1 MVIPKITLSSPY
13 SLKWDLGSLLNID
26 GEGQSHVS
34 WGEMSER
41 IFIFSSS
48 DVIHLLENVKA
59 NLKLFGSRQEREG
72 AKFVKIDNAEI
83 EIKPATMNL
92 RFENLFNGDKSLED
106 YANDFINGG
115 VAMITA
121 DFMPQIEQGIA
132 KTIVKAANQV
142 FAVAPE
148 SEFFPE
154 N

>member
-1 MVIPKITLSSPY
+1 MVIPKITLSAPY

-34 WGEMSER
+34 WGEILNGIFLFSKSEA
-41 IFIFSSS
+41 
-48 DVIHLLENVKA
+48 IHILENVKT
-59 NLKLFGSRQEREG
+59 NLKLFGSRQERDG
-72 AKFVKIDNAEI
+72 ATFVKIDSAQI

-106 YANDFINGG
+106 FANDFINGG

-142 FAVAPE
+142 FALAPE